1 MNSPRY
7 LTEYDASLPPL
18 KLQDPAADADAHA
31 ESLRRIRHARLWGAI
46 QLSIAAITL
55 GYAAWDG
62 VTKWGGF
69 VGGVSFIVA
78 LDTGAIVGWAAM
90 VSHDRADRLADRYEE
105 STE

>member
-1 MNSPRY
+1 MQ
-7 LTEYDASLPPL
+7 DA
-18 KLQDPAADADAHA
+18 AADNALAHA
-31 ESLRRIRHARLWGAI
+31 ELLRRIRRTRLWGAV
-46 QLSIAAITL
+46 QLIVAALAL
-55 GYAAWDG
+55 GFSAWDG